1 MEKNIAQEE
10 AIQTHHG
17 QVLLI
22 SCPGSG
28 KTTTMIRRIKAM
40 IDAGISASTI
50 VMVTFTDAAANEMR
64 ARFQKQYGE
73 CSATFCTIHSLCL
86 RILTSCTD
94 VPLKIIA
101 ADEQFYKIKMCMK
114 QARIPLSAYPA
125 KDVLMDISAFKNSD
139 VSLQSFRP
147 TTLRKEEFA
156 RLYPLYE
163 EIKRESGVI
172 DFDDMLCLC
181 RDKLN
186 HDAAL
191 LQSLRLKYQYIM
203 CDEYQDTNSVQ
214 KDILYLLA
222 GPNGNLCVVGDDD
235 QSIYGFRGAT
245 PGIMLNFKQDF
256 PNVHEIHMDT
266 NYRSRP
272 KIIAQARNLIE
283 HNTERFR
290 KDIRA
295 ARDGEGDVI
304 IHTSELR
311 ENELEYLVKTI
322 IDRIKGGTDPKQ
334 IAVLARTNLQLE
346 DLAAVLAQY
355 GIAYSAGE
363 AIKDPYEHFIFR
375 DILSYLNLINGN
387 WNPDDFLRILNRPNR
402 YLKEANFRN
411 IKDFSENAL
420 VQAAGKQSSYKQKA
434 VDVVLELY
442 WHITSLRNQ
451 SLSSQVSGIIHRLGY
466 AAYLS
471 DYAEKTDVEES
482 ILASK
487 LDFFLA
493 ESRKYQDVQAWY
505 RAAQV
510 HVQTHRQILRT
521 KSENGIILATMH
533 RAKGLEWDTVFIVDC
548 CEKTIPSKKAET
560 SSELEEERRLFY
572 VAMTRAKETLYLLN
586 YCKKEGKKG
595 KVTEVKP
602 SIFLKEIQT
611 DKYAEKLKEE
621 VLDAKRKQNI
631 ADVSEFQEGSPLFFS
646 IGDIVT
652 HKHYGS
658 GVVTQKNLAFVMIK
672 FQDDT
677 KIFPLKLKVS

>member
-10 AIQTHHG
+10 AIRTHHG

-40 IDAGISASTI
+40 IDAGIPASTI

-73 CSATFCTIHSLCL
+73 CGATFCTIHSLCFK
-86 RILTSCTD
+86 ILTSCTD
-94 VPLKIIA
+94 APLKIIA
-101 ADEQFYKIKMCMK
+101 ADEQFYKIKTCMK
-114 QARIPLSAYPA
+114 QVRIPLSAYPA

-147 TTLRKEEFA
+147 ATLSKEEFA

-163 EIKRESGVI
+163 ETKQESGVI

-181 RDKLN
+181 RDRLN

-191 LQSLRLKYQYIM
+191 LQSLRLQYQYIM

-222 GPNGNLCVVGDDD
+222 GSDGNLCVVGDDD

-245 PGIMLNFKQDF
+245 PGIMLNFKRDF

-290 KDIRA
+290 KDIQA
-295 ARDGEGDVI
+295 ARDGDGEVI
-304 IHTSELR
+304 VHTSELR

-322 IDRIKGGTDPKQ
+322 KDQIRRGTDPRQ

-375 DILSYLNLINGN
+375 DILSYLNLIHGI
-387 WNPDDFLRILNRPNR
+387 WNPEDFLRILNRPNR
-402 YLKEANFRN
+402 YLKESNFRN
-411 IKDFSENAL
+411 MEGFTENAL
-420 VQAAGKQSSYKQKA
+420 VQAASRQSSYKQKA
-434 VDVVLELY
+434 VDVVLEMH
-442 WHITSLRNQ
+442 WHIISLRNQ
-451 SLSSQVSGIIHRLGY
+451 PLSSQVSSIIHRLGY

-471 DYAEKTDVEES
+471 DYAEKADIEES
-482 ILASK
+482 VLFSK

-493 ESRKYQDVQAWY
+493 ESKKYQDVQEWY

-510 HVQTHRQILRT
+510 HVQAHRRILKE
-521 KSENGIILATMH
+521 KSENGVILATMH

-548 CEKTIPSKKAET
+548 CENTIPSKKAET
-560 SSELEEERRLFY
+560 NSELEEERRLFY

-595 KVTEVKP
+595 NVTEIKP
-602 SIFLKEIQT
+602 SVFLKEMQM
-611 DKYAEKLKEE
+611 DKHAERLRQEA
-621 VLDAKRKQNI
+621 LDAKRKQNI
-631 ADVSEFQEGSPLFFS
+631 ADISEFHEGSPLFFL
-646 IGDIVT
+646 IGQTVT
-652 HKHYGS
+652 HSRFGT
-658 GVVTQKNLAFVMIK
+658 GTVIQKNMALIAVK
-672 FQDDT
+672 FQNGV
-677 KIFPLKLKVS
+677 KMFPLRQI